1 MDRKDLFKR
10 DHILLTKYM
19 TDKIRE
25 NKRKETWEN
34 TQIEDLIDF
43 LEDEVIELLKAHYYD
58 EGNEAICRECADVAN
73 FAMMIVGNI
82 ERERNEI

>member
-34 TQIEDLIDF
+34 TQIEDLIAM
-43 LEDEVIELLKAHYYD
+43 LEDEVIELLKAYYND
-58 EGNEAICRECADVAN
+58 EGGDAICRECADVAN

-82 ERERNEI
+82 EREQK

>member
-1 MDRKDLFKR
+1 MDRKDLFTR
-10 DHILLTKYM
+10 DYDLLTKYM
-19 TDKIRE
+19 LDKIHE
-25 NKRKETWEN
+25 NKQKGTWESIP
-34 TQIEDLIDF
+34 IEDLIDF

-82 ERERNEI
+82 ERERNEF